1 MDHVT
6 FERINPGE
14 SRIRLDGDCAGF
26 VYRQPDALDPGAH
39 CYVVHLNEDWRGPV
53 SVQDRARIREVTERL
68 VDTHPLW

>member
-14 SRIRLDGDCAGF
+14 SRIRLDGDCVGF
-26 VYRQPDALDPGAH
+26 VYREPDALDPDAH